1 MAAGRNE
8 LRMIWLI
15 SLLIV
20 GISSWYLDYQIV
32 TYLCGLGFIL
42 SVMQYVS
49 AVEEPLQ
56 QLASQQISLQRNSKV
71 PLYISSI
78 VAIVGGLAGLDWLMG
93 IGMTAWVFFLL
104 RWLQRLE
111 GRLIQLQS
119 QSHLHSAD
127 PPPLLPPTWSDTASL
142 TSQQALSSQSTP
154 HLIDQVQRW
163 IFQGNPVLKVA
174 ISILVIGII
183 LLLRFATEHWQLS
196 LAAKL
201 GLVALASGC
210 VTSLG
215 YRLIPKNR
223 SFALALEGLGLGSL
237 FLTLFFAYYNLVI
250 PTLPLATLLF
260 LIILAI
266 TLYLSL
272 KQESIELALMALLI
286 AYLAPFTLPTRDAS
300 AVELISYYLL
310 INIGVVVLSSFRPW
324 KVLNQISFLVTAI
337 VGGIYSLIHGYTY
350 ERYTMTALIL
360 AHSALFIWL
369 GFRYSQLLARQDLS
383 RFQLK
388 PVLDL
393 ALIFAAPITAYIF
406 LYLIHFNQPQQKLW
420 QAGLSLLFALVF
432 AACWTLLRR
441 KQTIQLISQSYL
453 SLMLIFL
460 ALIPPILLTEQWSV
474 VGWAVEGV
482 LIYLWA
488 LEKNIRVAHYLS
500 MGLLLMAGF
509 SSLYYLVEINPT
521 PRMIFWI
528 LSFCYVAVVV
538 ISQLKEQY
546 QQQLDSLGVSF
557 LSSLIVAA
565 SLMLFALLEDE
576 FPSQH
581 AYVLSLFS
589 ITLGYVLLNEI
600 ILRKNQEWSWLL
612 PKWSGISPLM
622 VIAVILVLDHS
633 QNAVIVWNSDLE
645 RWVFALAAIL
655 LAILWLRPLT
665 GLQLFKE
672 WMSLGVFSSLALAS
686 VCLIPSMPYLSVVI
700 VPLIFC
706 LWCFRQDSQSGWQ
719 QLWQSKSCLLLMA
732 TWLVCSQLF
741 SQQAFQYYWLPI
753 LNPFDL
759 ISVAM
764 LASFIW
770 MLLQQIKVGRDKGM
784 MAVLMVLSLL
794 WLSSYIVL
802 RALHVYLQTP
812 FNELAL
818 WSNATVQLSLTILWV
833 VLAWITMW
841 TATLKNLK
849 PMWILGGS
857 ILVIVTLKLVLFD
870 LSHIGTLTR
879 VISFL
884 LAGGVMLLIAYIAP
898 MPEKTD

>member
-15 SLLIV
+15 TLLIA
-20 GISSWYLDYQIV
+20 GISAWYLGYQIV
-32 TYLCGLGFIL
+32 TYLCGLGFIF
-42 SVMQYVS
+42 SVMQYVT
-49 AVEEPLQ
+49 AVEAPLN
-56 QLASQQISLQRNSKV
+56 QLATQQQMYLERNSKV

-78 VAIVGGLAGLDWLMG
+78 TAIVGGLAELDWLMG
-93 IGMTAWVFFLL
+93 IGITAWVFFLL

-111 GRLIQLQS
+111 RRLIQLQS
-119 QSHLHSAD
+119 HSHSANPSQR
-127 PPPLLPPTWSDTASL
+127 PPDRSDSVPFMKNEPAQEATNS
-142 TSQQALSSQSTP
+142 P
-154 HLIDQVQRW
+154 HLVDQLQRW
-163 IFQGNPVLKVA
+163 LFQGNPVLKVA

-210 VTSLG
+210 IAGLG
-215 YRLIPKNR
+215 YRLMQKNR

-260 LIILAI
+260 LIILVI

-310 INIGVVVLSSFRPW
+310 INIGVAVLSSFRPW
-324 KVLNQISFLVTAI
+324 KILNQIAFLVTAV

-350 ERYTMTALIL
+350 ERYAMTALIL

-369 GFRYSQLLARQDLS
+369 GFRFSQLLARQDLS

-393 ALIFAAPITAYIF
+393 ALIFAASIIAYIF
-406 LYLIHFNQPQQKLW
+406 LYLIHFNQPNQKLW
-420 QAGLSLLFALVF
+420 QAGLSLLFAGVF
-432 AACWTLLRR
+432 ATCWTLLRR

-460 ALIPPILLTEQWSV
+460 ALVPPILLTEQWSV

-488 LEKNIRVAHYLS
+488 LEKNVRVAHYLS

-528 LSFCYVAVVV
+528 LSLCYVAVVV
-538 ISQLKEQY
+538 ISQLKEKY
-546 QQQLDSLGVSF
+546 QEQLNVLSVSF
-557 LSSLIVAA
+557 LSSLTVAA

-576 FPSQH
+576 FSSQH

-589 ITLGYVLLNEI
+589 IVLGYVLLNEI
-600 ILRKNQEWSWLL
+600 ILRKHQQWSWLL

-622 VIAVILVLDHS
+622 VIAVILVLDRS
-633 QNAVIVWNSDLE
+633 QNAVIVWNSTLE
-645 RWVFALAAIL
+645 RGFFAFSMLL
-655 LAILWLRPLT
+655 LAMLWLRPLA
-665 GLQLFKE
+665 GLQLSKE
-672 WMSLGVFSSLALAS
+672 WISLGVFSSLALAS
-686 VCLIPSMPYLSVVI
+686 LCLIPGMPYLSMAI
-700 VPLIFC
+700 LPLLLC
-706 LWCFRQDSQSGWQ
+706 LWCYRQDSQSGWQ
-719 QLWQSKSCLLLMA
+719 QLWQSKSCLLLMGV
-732 TWLVCSQLF
+732 WLICSQLF
-741 SQQAFQYYWLPI
+741 SQQVFQYYWLPL

-759 ISVAM
+759 VSIAM

-770 MLLQQIKVGRDKGM
+770 MLLQQIQAGRDKGM

-833 VLAWITMW
+833 LLAWITMW
-841 TATLKNLK
+841 TATLKKLK

-898 MPEKTD
+898 MPEKID

>member
-15 SLLIV
+15 TLLIA
-20 GISSWYLDYQIV
+20 GISAWYLGYQIV
-32 TYLCGLGFIL
+32 TYLCGLGFIF

-49 AVEEPLQ
+49 AVEAPLNQLVTQ
-56 QLASQQISLQRNSKV
+56 QQMSLEHNSKV

-78 VAIVGGLAGLDWLMG
+78 TAIVGGLAELDWLMG
-93 IGMTAWVFFLL
+93 VGITAWVFFLL

-111 GRLIQLQS
+111 RRLIQLQS
-119 QSHLHSAD
+119 QSHSAD
-127 PPPLLPPTWSDTASL
+127 PSPSTPATWSDAAPL
-142 TSQQALSSQSTP
+142 TSQQALNSQSTP
-154 HLIDQVQRW
+154 NLIDQVQRW

-174 ISILVIGII
+174 IGILVIGII
-183 LLLRFATEHWQLS
+183 LLLRFATEHWQIS
-196 LAAKL
+196 LAMKL
-201 GLVALASGC
+201 GLIALASMSVAG
-210 VTSLG
+210 LG
-215 YRLIPKNR
+215 YWLIEKNR
-223 SFALALEGLGLGSL
+223 SFALALEGLGLGAL

-250 PTLPLATLLF
+250 PTLPLAALLF
-260 LIILAI
+260 VIILAV

-310 INIGVVVLSSFRPW
+310 INIGVAVLSSFRPW
-324 KVLNQISFLVTAI
+324 KVLNQIAFLVTTI
-337 VGGIYSLIHGYTY
+337 VGGVYSLIHGYTY
-350 ERYTMTALIL
+350 ERYAMTALIL

-369 GFRYSQLLARQDLS
+369 GFRFSQLLARQDLS
-383 RFQLK
+383 GFQLK

-406 LYLIHFNQPQQKLW
+406 LYLIYFNQPDQKLW
-420 QAGLSLLFALVF
+420 QAGLSLLFAAVF
-432 AACWTLLRR
+432 AICWILLRR
-441 KQTIQLISQSYL
+441 KQAIQIISQSYL

-460 ALIPPILLTEQWSV
+460 ALVPPILLTEQWSV

-528 LSFCYVAVVV
+528 LSLCYVAVVV
-538 ISQLKEQY
+538 ISQLKQQY
-546 QQQLDSLGVSF
+546 QQQLDSLSVSF
-557 LSSLIVAA
+557 LSSLSVAA

-576 FPSQH
+576 FSSQH
-581 AYVLSLFS
+581 AYVLSLFV

-622 VIAVILVLDHS
+622 VIAVILTLDRS

-645 RWVFALAAIL
+645 RGIFALTAML
-655 LAILWLRPLT
+655 LAILWLRPLA
-665 GLQLFKE
+665 GLQLSKE

-686 VCLIPSMPYLSVVI
+686 LCLIPHMPYLSMVI
-700 VPLIFC
+700 LPLLFC
-706 LWCFRQDSQSGWQ
+706 LWCYRQAPQSGWQ
-719 QLWQSKSCLLLMA
+719 QLWQTKSCLLLMA

-753 LNPFDL
+753 FNPFDL
-759 ISVAM
+759 ISIAM
-764 LASFIW
+764 FASFIW

-812 FNELAL
+812 FNDLEL

-833 VLAWITMW
+833 LLAWITMW

-898 MPEKTD
+898 MPEKEH

>member
-15 SLLIV
+15 TLLIV
-20 GISSWYLDYQIV
+20 GISAWYLDYQIV
-32 TYLCGLGFIL
+32 TYLCGVGFL
-42 SVMQYVS
+42 FSVMQYVS
-49 AVEEPLQ
+49 AVEAPLQ
-56 QLASQQISLQRNSKV
+56 QLAAQQQRSLERNSKV
-71 PLYISSI
+71 PLYVSSI
-78 VAIVGGLAGLDWLMG
+78 IAIVGGLAELDWLMG
-93 IGMTAWVFFLL
+93 IGITAWVFFLL

-119 QSHLHSAD
+119 QSYSAD
-127 PPPLLPPTWSDTASL
+127 PPPSIPPNWSDAAPVTA
-142 TSQQALSSQSTP
+142 QPALNSQSTP
-154 HLIDQVQRW
+154 NLIDQVQRW

-201 GLVALASGC
+201 GLVALASLF
-210 VTSLG
+210 VTGLG

-250 PTLPLATLLF
+250 PTLPLAACVF
-260 LIILAI
+260 IIILAM

-272 KQESIELALMALLI
+272 KQESIELAIMALLI
-286 AYLAPFTLPTRDAS
+286 AYLAPFTLPIRDAS

-310 INIGVVVLSSFRPW
+310 INVGVAVLSSFRPW
-324 KVLNQISFLVTAI
+324 KILNQIAFLITAI
-337 VGGIYSLIHGYTY
+337 VGGMYSLIHGDTH
-350 ERYTMTALIL
+350 ERYAMTALIL

-369 GFRYSQLLARQDLS
+369 GFRFSQLLARQDLS

-406 LYLIHFNQPQQKLW
+406 LYLIHFNQPDQKLW
-420 QAGLSLLFALVF
+420 QAGLSLLFAGVF
-432 AACWTLLRR
+432 ATCWTLLRQ

-460 ALIPPILLTEQWSV
+460 ALVPPILLTEQWSV

-488 LEKNIRVAHYLS
+488 LEKNVRVAHYLS

-528 LSFCYVAVVV
+528 LSLCYVAVVA
-538 ISQLKEQY
+538 ISQLKEKY
-546 QQQLDSLGVSF
+546 QQQLDSLSISF
-557 LSSLIVAA
+557 LSSLSVAA

-576 FPSQH
+576 FSSQH
-581 AYVLSLFS
+581 AYVLSLFI
-589 ITLGYVLLNEI
+589 ITLGYVLLNEM
-600 ILRKNQEWSWLL
+600 ILRKNQQWSWLL
-612 PKWSGISPLM
+612 PKWSGISPLL
-622 VIAVILVLDHS
+622 VIAVILTLDRS
-633 QNAVIVWNSDLE
+633 QNAVIVWDSGLE
-645 RWVFALAAIL
+645 RGVFALSAML
-655 LAILWLRPLT
+655 LAILWLRPLA
-665 GLQLFKE
+665 GLQLSKE

-686 VCLIPSMPYLSVVI
+686 LCLIPSMPYFSMVI
-700 VPLIFC
+700 LPLLFC
-706 LWCFRQDSQSGWQ
+706 LWCYRQDLQSGWQ
-719 QLWQSKSCLLLMA
+719 QLWQTKCCLLLMA

-759 ISVAM
+759 ISIAM
-764 LASFIW
+764 FASFIW

-784 MAVLMVLSLL
+784 IAVLMVLSLL
-794 WLSSYIVL
+794 WLSSYMVL
-802 RALHVYLQTP
+802 RALHVYLHTP
-812 FNELAL
+812 FNDMEL
-818 WSNATVQLSLTILWV
+818 WGNATVQLSLTVLWV
-833 VLAWITMW
+833 LLAWITMW

-857 ILVIVTLKLVLFD
+857 ILVVVTLKLVLFD
-870 LSHIGTLTR
+870 LSYIGTLTR